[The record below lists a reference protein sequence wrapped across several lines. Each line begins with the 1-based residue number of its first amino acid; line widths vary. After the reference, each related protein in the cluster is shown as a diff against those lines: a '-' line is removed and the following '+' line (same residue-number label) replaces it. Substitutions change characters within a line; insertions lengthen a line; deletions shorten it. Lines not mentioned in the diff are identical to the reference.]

1 MIRFEGDRS
10 FALPADA
17 VAARLSDASFLVGCL
32 NNVEEV
38 VKATANRAVWKLRT
52 GISLSR
58 LSSKLRV
65 TVAEPHLPEIERLTR
80 QSAAALAPTSVVRAE
95 LRFIPIDVGTTVHYT
110 AEVAER
116 TGVLKIVSAG
126 LIQAAA
132 KNVMSKTPG
141 RRSKLGWPKR
151 RRHNRSAF

>member
-38 VKATANRAVWKLRT
+38 VEATADRAVWKLRT
-52 GISLSR
+52 GFSFAA
-58 LSSKLRV
+58 LSSKLRSRSPA
-65 TVAEPHLPEIERLTR
+65 TFPIERLTR

-132 KNVMSKTPG
+132 KNVIEDTWKAIEARLAQASP
-141 RRSKLGWPKR
+141 
-151 RRHNRSAF
+151 AQ